1 MPSYQEK
8 PKHAPHGYHHPDQY
22 WVCGY
27 VDFAQ
32 RFRHHS
38 TTPVQA
44 VFVQQ
49 RSCGIT
55 LLGLASAIQVV
66 APQYGSSVRW
76 SATSAVNPGILISA
90 TAFQGV
96 SSSQT
101 RQGSEKRQFCLLLA
115 ALSAGELARLA

>member
-1 MPSYQEK
+1 MPFYQEK

-32 RFRHHS
+32 RFRHHR

-55 LLGLASAIQVV
+55 LLGLASAIQTV
-66 APQYGSSVRW
+66 APQYASSVRW

-90 TAFQGV
+90 TAFQ
-96 SSSQT
+96 T
-101 RQGSEKRQFCLLLA
+101 CRA
-115 ALSAGELARLA
+115 ELADTTGQREAPVLPAPRCPERR